1 MALDPASVISR
12 SGSDLL
18 AIKHVADDVTLT
30 TAERMM
36 LIQRIVTGWDAAT
49 EHSTERH
56 SAARILD
63 KRHDNGYRRMP

>member
-12 SGSDLL
+12 SGNDLL

-30 TAERMM
+30 TAERMT
-36 LIQRIVTGWDAAT
+36 LIQRIVSDWERAV

-56 SAARILD
+56 SAARILP
-63 KRHDNGYRRMP
+63 RFHRNGYRRLP